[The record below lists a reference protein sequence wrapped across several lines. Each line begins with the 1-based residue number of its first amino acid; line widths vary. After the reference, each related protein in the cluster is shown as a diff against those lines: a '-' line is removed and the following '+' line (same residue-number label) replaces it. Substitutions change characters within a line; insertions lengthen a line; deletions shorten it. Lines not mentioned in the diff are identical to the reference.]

1 MTSRVLLINPWIY
14 DFAAYSLWSAPLG
27 LLYIASV
34 LRDAGHQ
41 VDYVDCLDRH
51 HPAVLARLGSKAPST
66 NEYGCGK
73 YLRTIVHRPEIL
85 RHVPRHYARYGIPL
99 DILNAE
105 LSRLPRPDV
114 ILVTSGM
121 TYWYPGPFEATRRA
135 RARFPGVPIV
145 LGGIYATLCRQ
156 HATAH
161 SGADVVISG
170 PGEDQAL
177 RIVGELTGQRC
188 EDSSGRDLDA
198 LPYPAF
204 DLMHKLDSVAILT
217 SRGCPLRCTYCAS
230 HLLNPDGFRR
240 RDPMAVVEEIAH
252 WRLRHGV
259 QDFALYDDA
268 LLVDA
273 DRHISII
280 LDEVLRRGLRC
291 RFHTPNGLHARL
303 IDADLAALMH
313 RAGFKTIRLSLET
326 IDAERQRAIGPK
338 VSAAQVGDA
347 IARLKAAGFEGKDI
361 GVYILMGLPGQPL
374 HEIAEG
380 IGFVHSLGVRAN
392 IALYTPIPGTTE
404 WTRAVQAGV
413 IDPDTDP
420 LLHNNSIY
428 PTLPGHTAEAC
439 QHIKDLA
446 REGNR
451 RIV

>member
-1 MTSRVLLINPWIY
+1 MTSRILCINPWIY
-14 DFAAYSLWSAPLG
+14 DFAAYNLWSAPLG
-27 LLYIASV
+27 LLYIAST
-34 LRDAGHQ
+34 LRGAGHQ
-41 VDYVDCLDRH
+41 VDYVDCLDRQ
-51 HPAVLARLGSKAPST
+51 HPAVLDRPGSKALAT
-66 NEYGCGK
+66 NAYGCGK
-73 YLRTIVHRPEIL
+73 YLRTIVPKPEVV

-99 DILNAE
+99 DVFDKE
-105 LSRLPRPDV
+105 LSRLSRPDV
-114 ILVTSGM
+114 ILVTSVM
-121 TYWYPGPFEATRRA
+121 TYWYLGPFEAIRRA

-156 HATAH
+156 HAIAH
-161 SGADVVISG
+161 SGADLVVSG
-170 PGEDQAL
+170 PGEREVL
-177 RIVGELTGQRC
+177 RIVGELTGQGR
-188 EDSSGRDLDA
+188 EDTSSEDLDA

-204 DLMHKLDSVAILT
+204 DLLPKLDSVAVMT

-230 HLLNPDGFRR
+230 HLLNPEGFRR
-240 RDPMAVVEEIAH
+240 RDPMAVIEEIAH
-252 WRLRHGV
+252 WRLRHDV
-259 QDFALYDDA
+259 QDFAFYDDA

-273 DRHISII
+273 AHHIGII
-280 LDEVLRRGLRC
+280 LEEVLRRGLRC

-303 IDADLAALMH
+303 IDAGLADLMH

-347 IARLKAAGFEGKDI
+347 VARLKAAGFEGRDI

-380 IGFVHSLGVRAN
+380 IGFVHSLGVHAN

-413 IDPDTDP
+413 IDPDADP

-439 QHIKDLA
+439 QRIKDLA

-451 RIV
+451 SII